1 LNFHARV
8 LLEKE
13 EITMKKLS
21 ARQLLVVALFGL
33 VGWALC
39 GAIMFIG
46 MEITSMETTLIS
58 HAVGAPIIFT
68 TISWIY
74 FTRFGY
80 TKPLSTAAA
89 FVAIVIIVDFFLVAL
104 VINRSLEMFE
114 SLLGTWI
121 PWALIFLST
130 YLTGL
135 VVESRSTRM
144 QEA

>member
-1 LNFHARV
+1 MNQ
-8 LLEKE
+8 
-13 EITMKKLS
+13 LS
-21 ARQLLVVALFGL
+21 ARQLLVVAIFGL

-46 MEITSMETTLIS
+46 MEVASMETTLIT

-80 TKPLSTAAA
+80 TKPLPTAIV
-89 FVAIVIIVDFFLVAL
+89 FVAIVVLVDFFLVAL
-104 VINRSLEMFE
+104 VINQSLEMFE
-114 SLLGTWI
+114 SLIGTWI

-135 VVESRSTRM
+135 VVESRSARM
-144 QEA
+144 REA

>member
-1 LNFHARV
+1 MTKLN
-8 LLEKE
+8 
-13 EITMKKLS
+13 
-21 ARQLLVVALFGL
+21 ARQLIVIALFGL

-46 MEITSMETTLIS
+46 MEVTSIETTIIVHL
-58 HAVGAPIIFT
+58 VGAPVIFT
-68 TISWIY
+68 VISWIY

-80 TKPLSTAAA
+80 TSPLTTAVV
-89 FVAIVIIVDFFLVAL
+89 FVAIVVLVDFFLVAL

-121 PWALIFLST
+121 PWVLIFLST

-135 VVESRSTRM
+135 FVESRSTKLR
-144 QEA
+144 EA

>member
-1 LNFHARV
+1 M
-8 LLEKE
+8 
-13 EITMKKLS
+13 TQLS

-46 MEITSMETTLIS
+46 MEVASMETTLIT

-68 TISWIY
+68 AISWIY

-80 TKPLSTAAA
+80 TKPLATAIV
-89 FVAIVIIVDFFLVAL
+89 FVAIVVLVDFFLVAL

-114 SLLGTWI
+114 SLIGTWI

-135 VVESRSTRM
+135 VVESRSARM